1 MATGG
6 GHPWPLSG
14 SLMVRVGV
22 DLVSV
27 AAVEE
32 AMRDHGQRYLARI
45 YTAAEVEACGG
56 DATRLAARFAAK
68 EATLKVL
75 HAQDVGIAWPSI
87 EVVRTDWGG
96 VQLALTGAA
105 EARAKEEGLASFALS
120 ISHEDGFAIAVV
132 ISEENMP
139 T

>member
-1 MATGG
+1 MA
-6 GHPWPLSG
+6 L
-14 SLMVRVGV
+14 RVGV

-27 AAVEE
+27 TAVEAALE
-32 AMRDHGQRYLARI
+32 DHGDRYLARI
-45 YTAAEVEACGG
+45 YTPAEVAECAG

-75 HAQDVGIAWPSI
+75 HAHDIGIAWPSI

-96 VQLALTGAA
+96 VSLALTGVAA
-105 EARAKEEGLASFALS
+105 ARAAEEGLASFALS
-120 ISHEDGFAIAVV
+120 LSHEDGFAVAVV
-132 ISEENMP
+132 ISEEEMP